1 MELFKHFVARRGEY
15 GGEYLNDKKNKYD
28 NFNYREMKVG
38 LAPFRIVVALIVV
51 ELRG

>member
-15 GGEYLNDKKNKYD
+15 GGEYLNECENKVD
-28 NFNYREMKVG
+28 NFKYREMKVG
-38 LAPFRIVVALIVV
+38 LAPFRMLVALIVV